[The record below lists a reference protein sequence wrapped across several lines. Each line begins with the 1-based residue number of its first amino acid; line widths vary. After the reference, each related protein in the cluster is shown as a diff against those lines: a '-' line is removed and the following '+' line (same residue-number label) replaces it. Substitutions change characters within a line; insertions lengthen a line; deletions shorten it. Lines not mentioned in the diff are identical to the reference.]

1 MHFHSK
7 NDENLIEINNWNLE
21 KNVYNLHGLD

>member
-1 MHFHSK
+1 MNFHSK

-21 KNVYNLHGLD
+21 MSVYNLHGPN